1 MGARERREPGS
12 REGSY
17 PHGSPGSKAQAEA
30 GSIFR
35 RIARWS
41 PTGPSSAD
49 PVEQNDPS
57 RPARRLIRESS
68 FARASA
74 WIAARLAEGLEHAHS
89 RGLLHRDLKPSNIL
103 IAADGTPML
112 LDFNLAAD
120 AVAPE
125 EGDRAMVGGTLP
137 YMAPE
142 HLDAFNPKGSTPPE
156 AVDERSDIYALGL
169 ILFEMIA
176 GEHPFPEPPPGHPL
190 LEVLRI
196 MTEERRRPAPS
207 VRAFNPNVPKGLDA
221 IVRKCLDPDP
231 ARRHAR
237 AGHLAEDLRR
247 FLDDRP
253 LEYTPEPS
261 LAESLAKWG
270 RRNPKLTSGSTVA
283 LISLVL
289 IAGVAGSAWS
299 LQRHLKQVSARLKLR
314 VFERSFLESQFLL
327 NITNGPSK
335 GLGRGIGVAEEAIRQ
350 AGVDAPGGRPMAWI
364 STLTPDEQ
372 ASIRG
377 DLAELML
384 LTARARVH
392 QAERSKSEPRRRAA
406 LEEAVARLDRAEE
419 LDPSPSQALFA
430 DRAAYHAALGDAEE
444 AARDRSHREATPPS
458 TGRDFYLLGTA
469 LLAQGHPD
477 RAEPALARATG
488 LDPRR
493 FWGWFALGLCHFDQG
508 RFTESAGDF
517 AICAMLAPKF
527 SWPWINR
534 GMALARAGRLVE
546 ARASYDQAVEAD
558 PRNAEALADRAL
570 AELEL
575 GDALAAAADLEKAI
589 GLGLEDPSMRA
600 ALGEALFRAGRREA
614 GLRVLA
620 DLIDANPD
628 APLPRV
634 ARGMV
639 LLAADPRT
647 AEADFRRVLAGAPRH
662 PIANLGLAR
671 LLRVE
676 DPKAALG
683 FADLAVQGDPDR
695 LDAVELRAWLRG
707 RLGEPRAV
715 DDVNRLIQAPTP
727 HRLYNSACAL
737 AMLATSSEDPTLVTR
752 ALDLLRRAIESG
764 FPTAGIRHDPDLKS
778 LAATPAFRSWVGDP
792 AGKAGQ
798 P

>member
-1 MGARERREPGS
+1 
-12 REGSY
+12 
-17 PHGSPGSKAQAEA
+17 
-30 GSIFR
+30 
-35 RIARWS
+35 
-41 PTGPSSAD
+41 
-49 PVEQNDPS
+49 
-57 RPARRLIRESS
+57 
-68 FARASA
+68 
-74 WIAARLAEGLEHAHS
+74 
-89 RGLLHRDLKPSNIL
+89 
-103 IAADGTPML
+103 ML
-112 LDFNLAAD
+112 LDFNLATD

-142 HLDAFNPKGSTPPE
+142 HLDAFNPKGTTSPD

-169 ILFEMIA
+169 ILFEMVA
-176 GEHPFPEPPPGHPL
+176 GEHPFPEPAPGRSL

-207 VRAFNPNVPKGLDA
+207 PRAFNPNVPRGLDA
-221 IVRKCLDPDP
+221 IIRKAIDPDP
-231 ARRHAR
+231 GRRHAR

-253 LEYTPEPS
+253 LQYTPEPS
-261 LAESLAKWG
+261 MAESVAKWS
-270 RRNPKLTSGSTVA
+270 RRNPKLTSGTAVA
-283 LISLVL
+283 LISMVM
-289 IAGVAGSAWS
+289 IGGVAGSAWS
-299 LQRHLKQVSARLKLR
+299 IQRHLKVVSARLKLR

-327 NITNGPSK
+327 NITNGPSR

-350 AGVDAPGGRPMAWI
+350 AGVDAPGNRPISWI
-364 STLTPDEQ
+364 ATLTPDEQ
-372 ASIRG
+372 GSIRG

-392 QAERSKSEPRRRAA
+392 QAERSKSEPRRRVA
-406 LEEAVARLDRAEE
+406 LVEAVARLDRAEK

-430 DRAAYHAALGDAEE
+430 DRAVYHAALGEAEQ
-444 AARDRSHREATPPS
+444 AAKDRALRDATPPS

-546 ARASYDQAVEAD
+546 ARAAYDQAVEAD
-558 PRNAEALADRAL
+558 PENADALANRAL

-575 GDALAAAADLEKAI
+575 GDALAAADDLEKAI
-589 GLGLEDPSMRA
+589 ALGLEDTSMRA

-620 DLIDANPD
+620 DLIDSDPNA
-628 APLPRV
+628 ALPRV

-639 LLAADPRT
+639 LLAADPKT
-647 AEADFRRVLAGAPRH
+647 AEADFRRVLASDPRH
-662 PIANLGLAR
+662 SIANLGMAR
-671 LLRVE
+671 LLRVD
-676 DPKAALG
+676 DPKASLA
-683 FADLAVQGDPDR
+683 FADLAVQGDPER

-778 LAATPAFRSWVGDP
+778 LAATPAFRSWIGETSAKP
-792 AGKAGQ
+792 E
-798 P
+798 PR